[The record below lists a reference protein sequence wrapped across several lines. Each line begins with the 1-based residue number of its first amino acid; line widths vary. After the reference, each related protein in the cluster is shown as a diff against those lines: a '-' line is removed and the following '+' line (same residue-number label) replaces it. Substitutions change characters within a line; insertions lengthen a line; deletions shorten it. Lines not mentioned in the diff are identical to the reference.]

1 MDAGFPCDKTNM
13 LGAVIKETPCNIN
26 TFRSVNVH
34 GSNLHLVVLT
44 NVCLQ

>member
-1 MDAGFPCDKTNM
+1 VDAGFPCDKTNM

-26 TFRSVNVH
+26 TYRPVNVY

-44 NVCLQ
+44 SVWLR